1 MHLTQE
7 KKTLFITL
15 YAKALRKEFYSTR
28 PGYHMIASSVTAP
41 DWINDLPK
49 HRPALVI
56 ADGLLEYLEPTGRML
71 KLTDWRKK

>member
-1 MHLTQE
+1 MHLTQK

-49 HRPALVI
+49 HRPAWSLQKGCWNISSPPVVC
-56 ADGLLEYLEPTGRML
+56 
-71 KLTDWRKK
+71 